1 MGKQR
6 SRSANLTTII
16 ICCIMYL
23 LMQVCMIIFT
33 SRQEPVFIGS
43 LVVPSQTLCGVFS
56 MMQVVINI
64 MLVLLAGSAGFK
76 TARVIIG
83 INLIWMLLVVV
94 LKQQGSA
101 LPGLAIVLVNLLVVM
116 TLHHAIEQLREN
128 EKKLDLMAHTDS
140 LTSLPNRRA
149 FNQAIKDYIE
159 QKNKFAVAFIDIDN
173 FKNINDTMG
182 HDYGNQ
188 VLIEIARR
196 WNSILGEK
204 HFLARLGGDEFALII
219 SGYDDSSD
227 AKALVERYQ
236 YCLKEKFLING
247 KDFYITASIGVS
259 FYPDHAADSS
269 ILLRYADTAMYNA
282 KSEGKHQIC
291 LFSQTQ
297 MDIMN
302 ADVEGENFVKNAVNM
317 QRFQIVY
324 QPLFRAESQKL
335 SGYETLIRFKG
346 ENDEL
351 IQPYEYIRIAEK
363 LNYISYIDKW
373 VMEKSTEMMVDAVK
387 KNEDVL
393 VSVNVSVAFLLSSD
407 FLRTVKAILKS
418 TGFPPQNLVVEVTE
432 NLFISSIEVAK
443 EVLDALKTLGVKIAL
458 DDFGTGFAS
467 LSYLHKLPIDVLKI
481 DKTFI
486 DTLNGDENDEFV
498 RAIISMGHLLNC
510 KIIAEGV
517 ETQRQLEKLREY
529 GCDVLQGFLLAKP
542 MSFEDALKLA

>member
-219 SGYDDSSD
+219 SGYDDSSE

-443 EVLDALKTLGVKIAL
+443 EVLNALKTLGVKIAL

-542 MSFEDALKLA
+542 MSFDDALKLA

>member
-83 INLIWMLLVVV
+83 INLVWMLLVVV

-324 QPLFRAESQKL
+324 QPLFRAESQN
-335 SGYETLIRFKG
+335 E
-346 ENDEL
+346 
-351 IQPYEYIRIAEK
+351 
-363 LNYISYIDKW
+363 IDIGCYP
-373 VMEKSTEMMVDAVK
+373 T
-387 KNEDVL
+387 
-393 VSVNVSVAFLLSSD
+393 
-407 FLRTVKAILKS
+407 R
-418 TGFPPQNLVVEVTE
+418 
-432 NLFISSIEVAK
+432 
-443 EVLDALKTLGVKIAL
+443 
-458 DDFGTGFAS
+458 
-467 LSYLHKLPIDVLKI
+467 LHP
-481 DKTFI
+481 
-486 DTLNGDENDEFV
+486 
-498 RAIISMGHLLNC
+498 
-510 KIIAEGV
+510 
-517 ETQRQLEKLREY
+517 
-529 GCDVLQGFLLAKP
+529 
-542 MSFEDALKLA
+542 